1 MREGKTLMGNL
12 TNKINTIQ
20 KNQEV
25 LAARMGALEE
35 KTKEI
40 SFLLETIKEEREK
53 CSRNASI
60 VKKLK

>member
-1 MREGKTLMGNL
+1 MGNL
-12 TNKINTIQ
+12 NNKINTIQ

-53 CSRNASI
+53 CSHNVTIA
-60 VKKLK
+60 KKSK

>member
-1 MREGKTLMGNL
+1 MGNL
-12 TNKINTIQ
+12 SNKINIIQ

-53 CSRNASI
+53 CSHNVTIA
-60 VKKLK
+60 KKSK